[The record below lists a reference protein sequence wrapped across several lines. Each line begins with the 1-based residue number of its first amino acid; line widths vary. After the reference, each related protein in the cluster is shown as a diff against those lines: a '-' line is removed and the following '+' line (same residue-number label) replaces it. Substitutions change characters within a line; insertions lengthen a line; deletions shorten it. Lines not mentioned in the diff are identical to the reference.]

1 MTTFSIDNNSNTLNY
16 ISTNILKLEI
26 FRKYNKNIN
35 NLSKPKIIIFDDR
48 CKFNKN
54 MNNLPFTL
62 EELYFSCWSIYN
74 NSLYKLPNTIKT
86 IKLGDNFTKYNTL
99 PNNIKTLII
108 GDINKN
114 DNLDMLPEGLK
125 TIIFIGN
132 IKKTI
137 NDLPSSI
144 KKIYVDSLY
153 NDFTDINKIYHH
165 KIQNHCID
173 IYTLFKHYSL

>member
-1 MTTFSIDNNSNTLNY
+1 MNSYRIDNNSDTLNN
-16 ISTNILKLEI
+16 ISSNILKLAIHKE
-26 FRKYNKNIN
+26 YNKNIN
-35 NLSKPKIIIFDDR
+35 NLSKSKIITFDDS

-62 EELYFSCWSIYN
+62 EELYFSCWSKYN

-99 PNNIKTLII
+99 SNNVKTLII

-114 DNLDMLPEGLK
+114 DNLDMLPEGIE
-125 TIIFIGN
+125 TIIFYGD
-132 IKKTI
+132 IKKQI

-144 KKIYVDSLY
+144 KKIYLRSGY
-153 NDFTDINKIYHH
+153 NDFTNINKIYHH
-165 KIQNHCID
+165 KTYKN
-173 IYTLFKHYSL
+173 